1 MSLVAGKVIKRSLIA
16 ATALTALTLA
26 CAGGFYAYVESDGN
40 LHVVDPSRLY
50 RSRQLS
56 GPELE
61 RAIGTYG
68 IRSILNLRG
77 PNPGRNWYDDEITI
91 SSARNLIHY
100 DYGLSAFRRVS
111 PAQLEDILRI
121 IRNAPK
127 PILIHCAV
135 GADRTGLVSAV
146 YLFSRGA
153 SAKDA
158 YGALSLRYGHFPYL
172 GTKTRAMDESFH
184 AYVIASTINAR

>member
-1 MSLVAGKVIKRSLIA
+1 MSLVARKAIKRLSIA

-26 CAGGFYAYVESDGN
+26 GAAGSCAYVESDGN
-40 LHVVDPSRLY
+40 VYAVDPGHLY

-61 RAIGTYG
+61 RAIRTFG

-77 PNPGRNWYDDEITI
+77 PYPGRDWYDDEITI

-100 DYGLSAFRRVS
+100 DYSLSAFRRVS
-111 PAQLEDILRI
+111 PEQLEDILRI
-121 IRNAPK
+121 IRDAPK
-127 PILIHCAV
+127 PILIHCTV

-146 YLFSRGA
+146 YLYSHGA
-153 SAKDA
+153 SEEEAGA
-158 YGALSLRYGHFPYL
+158 ALSLRYGHFPYL
-172 GTKTRAMDESFH
+172 GNKTRAMDDSFH
-184 AYVIASTINAR
+184 AYVIFSTPNAR